1 MLIAP
6 NVVAHDPEKDLTK
19 IDSNRLRQ
27 HGWPAS
33 AIEFLD
39 KVHSGHSLPVPD
51 SKSLDLAA
59 SQSSAPKAEEP

>member
-6 NVVAHDPEKDLTK
+6 NVVAHDPERDLTK

-27 HGWPAS
+27 DGWPTG
-33 AIEFLD
+33 AIEFLH
-39 KVHSGHSLPVPD
+39 KLHSGPGLPVPD

-59 SQSSAPKAEEP
+59 SQSSAPKSEEL

>member
-27 HGWPAS
+27 DGWPAG

-39 KVHSGHSLPVPD
+39 KLNSGPSLPIPD

-59 SQSSAPKAEEP
+59 SQSSALKSEEP